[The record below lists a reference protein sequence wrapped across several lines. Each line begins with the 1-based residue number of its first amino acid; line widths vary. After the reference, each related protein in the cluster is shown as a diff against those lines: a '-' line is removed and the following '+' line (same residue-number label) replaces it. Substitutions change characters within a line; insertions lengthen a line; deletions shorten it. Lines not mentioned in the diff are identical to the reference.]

1 MKRVHRHM
9 PPRGEL
15 LDEPNAATDVSPV
28 REAIPRETQVQVD
41 VPAWTPM
48 FATVSGPK
56 FLALDQREQG
66 IIKKLH
72 INLGHPTSDKLARH
86 LSETKALQ
94 HLVEGAADYVC
105 PRCAERTS
113 PQRTTPGN
121 LKDPSE
127 FNDKISLDGFEWTS
141 KSGLKTYVLHSL
153 DDAARFYLGHQTHRD
168 SQSLVRSV
176 QSLWF
181 QWAGAPGQAAHDQGG
196 EFISQEWKD
205 YLQKNGVQPVL
216 SAARWQRGR
225 IERHGGII
233 EEMLD
238 RIDNDNPITTLEQF
252 DEALRQCFHAKN
264 TMSTVSGF
272 SPEQAVL
279 GRAAKLPTSIVSDED
294 LSSHL
299 MLQSQDTASESS
311 RNNSDFEQRHGQR
324 LQEPTTVMLSGEH

>member
-1 MKRVHRHM
+1 M

-72 INLGHPTSDKLARH
+72 INLGHPTSDTLARH

-181 QWAGAPGQAAHDQGG
+181 QWAGAPMGWSTRPSSPRPGWGIHQPRVEGLPT
-196 EFISQEWKD
+196 E
-205 YLQKNGVQPVL
+205 NGVQPVL